1 MDPEAYVVIFVA
13 IAVGSFGK
21 ALTGFG
27 LPLIAIPVMASV
39 IGVETAVV
47 TMVLPSTVSN
57 IWLVWTHRRQAKAIQ
72 GLWPTLVAGA
82 CGIFAGTW
90 ILSALDE
97 RALSLILA
105 GWIAVY
111 LLSLLVR
118 GGVHIPMAKGKYL
131 SPPVVLVAG
140 GVQGATGIAG
150 PIVAPFFHA
159 FRLEPPAY
167 VFVISV
173 VFLVFGF
180 SQFAAMSTLGLFT
193 MDRIIGGLIA
203 LVPVVIATPLGIR
216 LSRTI
221 SRRAF
226 DICIILILL
235 GMGTLLIWRAFS

>member
-1 MDPEAYVVIFVA
+1 MALEAYVVIFIA

-21 ALTGFG
+21 AVTGFG
-27 LPLIAIPVMASV
+27 LPLIAIPVMAPF

-47 TMVLPSTVSN
+47 TMVIPSTVSN
-57 IWLVWTHRRQAKAIQ
+57 IWLVWTHRRQAKAVD
-72 GLWPTLVAGA
+72 GLWPTLAAGA

-90 ILSALDE
+90 ILSSLDE

-105 GWIAVY
+105 GWIALY
-111 LLSLLVR
+111 LLSLAVR
-118 GGVHIPMAKGKYL
+118 GGIRIPAKQSRYF

-140 GVQGATGIAG
+140 SVQGATGIAG

-159 FRLEPPAY
+159 FRLEPTAY

-180 SQFAAMSTLGLFT
+180 AQFAAMSSFGLFT
-193 MDRIIGGLIA
+193 TERIVGGLIA
-203 LVPVVIATPLGIR
+203 LVPVVIATPFGIR
-216 LSRTI
+216 LSRRI

-226 DICIILILL
+226 DVCIIVILVA
-235 GMGTLLIWRAFS
+235 MGLRLVWRAFA

>member
-1 MDPEAYVVIFVA
+1 MAVEAYAVIFLA

-27 LPLIAIPVMASV
+27 LPLIAIPVMAPFV
-39 IGVETAVV
+39 GVETAVV
-47 TMVLPSTVSN
+47 TLVIPSTVSN
-57 IWLVWTHRRQAKAIQ
+57 IWLVWIHRHQARAIE

-90 ILSALDE
+90 VLSSLDE

-105 GWIAVY
+105 GWIGVY
-111 LLSLLVR
+111 LISLLFR
-118 GGVHIPMAKGKYL
+118 GGVRIPAARSGYL

-150 PIVAPFFHA
+150 PIVAPYFHA
-159 FRLEPPAY
+159 YRLEPTAY

-173 VFLVFGF
+173 VFLVFGL
-180 SQFAAMSTLGLFT
+180 SQIAAMSSLGLFT
-193 MDRIIGGLIA
+193 KERLIGGLIA
-203 LVPVVIATPLGIR
+203 LIPVVVATPFGIR
-216 LSRTI
+216 LSRRI

-226 DICIILILL
+226 DVCIVVILL
-235 GMGTLLIWRAFS
+235 AMGARLVWRGLA

>member
-1 MDPEAYVVIFVA
+1 MAPDAYAIIFVA

-27 LPLIAIPVMASV
+27 LPLIAIPVMAPF

-47 TMVLPSTVSN
+47 TMVIPSTVSN
-57 IWLVWTHRRQAKAIQ
+57 VWLVWTHRRQARAID

-90 ILSALDE
+90 ILSRLDE
-97 RALSLILA
+97 RTLSLILA

-111 LLSLLVR
+111 LLSLAFR
-118 GGVHIPMAKGKYL
+118 GGIRIPIATGRYL

-159 FRLEPPAY
+159 FRLEPTAY

-173 VFLVFGF
+173 VFLVFGMA
-180 SQFAAMSTLGLFT
+180 QFAAMSSFGLFNLE
-193 MDRIIGGLIA
+193 RVVGGLIA
-203 LVPVVIATPLGIR
+203 LVPVVIATPFGIR
-216 LSRTI
+216 LSRRI

-226 DICIILILL
+226 DACIIVILL
-235 GMGTLLIWRAFS
+235 AMGARLVWRGLT